1 MGVFQD
7 GLMQLEEMG
16 FLDVIVPFILI
27 FTVVFAVLQ
36 KTKIL
41 GVDKEGDPRK
51 NFNAVIALVMA
62 LAVIIPHVMGT
73 YPYGSDIVVIINTAL
88 PNVSAVLVAI
98 LMMLLIIGVFGGE
111 VNIAGSSLAGWAVL
125 FSIAATVVIFGAAA
139 DWFQLPQWL
148 YFLED
153 SDTQSLIVVV
163 LVFAMIIAFVTK
175 SDKKKDPG
183 KPSFIEDLSRVMRR
197 SP

>member
-27 FTVVFAVLQ
+27 FTIVFAVLQ

-41 GVDKEGDPRK
+41 GVDKDGDPRK
-51 NFNAVIALVMA
+51 NFNSVIALVMA

-73 YPYGSDIVVIINTAL
+73 YPYGADVVVIINSAL

-111 VNIAGSSLAGWAVL
+111 VNIAGSSLAGWAVI

-175 SDKKKDPG
+175 SDKKKDPS
-183 KPSFIEDLSRVMRR
+183 KPSFIEDMARVMRK
-197 SP
+197 